1 MGDGDDAWN
10 DDLRNP
16 QFYDKGR
23 ASPTF
28 NQLFAALWDL
38 LLTSITKMGIFA
50 PEACGRSLEDV
61 FNMKMPAFAAD
72 DDASAEIS
80 GGRHLLSP

>member
-10 DDLRNP
+10 DYLRNP
-16 QFYDKGR
+16 PFYNKGR

-28 NQLFAALWDL
+28 NQLLTALWDL
-38 LLTSITKMGIFA
+38 RVILTRITKMRIMIFA

-61 FNMKMPAFAAD
+61 FNDD

-80 GGRHLLSP
+80 GE